1 MWCHEPN
8 RMPYASY
15 CFFYF
20 ILSYL
25 KVEETDL
32 TLAFMSSGHQ
42 KKTLSK
48 PAGDGAITLEEFEK
62 LVSSPKLRCQKT
74 TSREEKHRPNKRGN
88 FEVGVLIHIFLQSW
102 VLLSY
107 RLILFGWQSKLFF
120 SLNYDYGEEGYG
132 IDMFQIAQVQCL
144 PWQSF
149 KGSERIRLFKSWLR
163 SHPHTHTHTKKS
175 VCICY
180 LRWFWC
186 IFAVNLRS
194 EIRWFLQR
202 IRKGFPKSWW
212 WYRDIVFS
220 HGNLALQISCLCYMR
235 NSIESDHHERKEST
249 PHHQSNS
256 SKGAHN
262 VEISPSLIN
271 LLFLIAC
278 IFAV

>member
-1 MWCHEPN
+1 MWCHEPH

-163 SHPHTHTHTKKS
+163 SHPHTHTKKK
-175 VCICY
+175 VFVFVIY
-180 LRWFWC
+180 
-186 IFAVNLRS
+186 V
-194 EIRWFLQR
+194 
-202 IRKGFPKSWW
+202 GFG
-212 WYRDIVFS
+212 VFS
-220 HGNLALQISCLCYMR
+220 QWIFVRRFVDFFSESERVFQSHGDDIGISFSPMEIWPCKFHVCVTCATPSRVITMSGR
-235 NSIESDHHERKEST
+235 RARHIINPIHRKEHT
-249 PHHQSNS
+249 MW
-256 SKGAHN
+256 KY
-262 VEISPSLIN
+262 
-271 LLFLIAC
+271 LLH
-278 IFAV
+278 